1 LILLS
6 SSRKK
11 KWRIDS
17 GEMVKIGG
25 YKKLIRPGSLPETRL
40 SFLLRIQISSTTH
53 YLPGATLAGVAP
65 SCVL

>member
-17 GEMVKIGG
+17 GEKVKIGG
-25 YKKLIRPGSLPETRL
+25 YKKIQEAYQKTRL